1 MQKSIFDSQEAVE
14 ERSNLILKA
23 YNKSKSMEADNKRRM
38 RFNQATDFEKYIRN
52 ENFHWFC
59 TVTSKHHLTLKS
71 ARRVA
76 EQIAVRIQRSGSTDF
91 RPYDP
96 SSDKNPDGLLFWVAE
111 PHKHA
116 SCGYHLHFLLRLPWR
131 YDGLTNRS
139 QFNLL
144 LDVSRKSVGG
154 QKWLNKKGDLGL
166 WHRVL
171 FEPYRGHK
179 ASEYCAK
186 YVTKYA
192 TDYDFIRIL

>member
-23 YNKSKSMEADNKRRM
+23 YNKAKSMEADNKRRM
-38 RFNQATDFEKYIRN
+38 RFNQASDFEKYIRN
-52 ENFHWFC
+52 EDFHWFC
-59 TVTSKHHLTLKS
+59 TVTSKHHLTLNS

-76 EQIAVRIQRSGSTDF
+76 EQIAVKIQRFASLEFIS
-91 RPYDP
+91 YDP
-96 SSDKNPDGLLFWVAE
+96 ICDKNRDGLLFWVAE

-116 SCGYHLHFLLRLPWR
+116 SCGYHLHFLLRLPTR
-131 YDGLTNRS
+131 FDDVKNKT
-139 QFNLL
+139 QFRMLK
-144 LDVSRKSVGG
+144 DVSRTSVGG
-154 QKWLNKKGDLGL
+154 QKWVNKNGELGL

-171 FEPYRGHK
+171 FEPYRGIK

-186 YVTKYA
+186 YVTKTA